1 MARIN
6 REILVPY
13 LQDICAL
20 ELAKK
25 QRQDRIGS
33 LNTALSEAKYAVQ
46 NQTAPETVHSNYQGY
61 FLSQISRFGIVWFEW
76 GLFVAFLVAI
86 LEQLGMSSPGDGVVT
101 ILWIVIIGV
110 AVGPILAIGAF
121 LLRLILKGVTHIG
134 AFGGTLQNRHQWRKQ
149 KRELKRNE
157 RSCEDSATTEIQGLN
172 REIGDIQNLLDQ
184 AYAANL
190 IPSRYRDLYA
200 AVYLY
205 DWFSTSMADDMDMAL
220 NTYVL
225 EQIKSR
231 LDTIIQNQTQQIINQ
246 RRIMAQQAAMNRTI
260 EREAERMRD
269 SVAQM
274 NESLEKQNMYLSMID
289 SNVAAT
295 RYFAEETYKK
305 WY

>member
-25 QRQDRIGS
+25 KLQDREETLRAAADNARRSVENQPDPERYWQDYNGS
-33 LNTALSEAKYAVQ
+33 FLK
-46 NQTAPETVHSNYQGY
+46 TVAGLGVNSV
-61 FLSQISRFGIVWFEW
+61 FLS
-76 GLFVAFLVAI
+76 FLVGFFHEEVAQMMLIYGAI
-86 LEQLGMSSPGDGVVT
+86 AA
-101 ILWIVIIGV
+101 V
-110 AVGPILAIGAF
+110 AAF
-121 LLRLILKGVTHIG
+121 SLRLIFAILVSI
-134 AFGGTLQNRHQWRKQ
+134 FEFSVNQRNRHRWRKQ
-149 KRELKRNE
+149 RKVLRKDKKKSEKTMNL
-157 RSCEDSATTEIQGLN
+157 EIPGLQ
-172 REIGDIQNLLDQ
+172 REISGIDGLLAR
-184 AYAANL
+184 AYSANL